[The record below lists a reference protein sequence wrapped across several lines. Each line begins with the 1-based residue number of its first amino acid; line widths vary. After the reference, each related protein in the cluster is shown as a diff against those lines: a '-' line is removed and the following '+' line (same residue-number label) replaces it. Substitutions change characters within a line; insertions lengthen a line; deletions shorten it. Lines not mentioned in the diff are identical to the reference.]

1 MTAYTVCILTPRP
14 ITVRGRSLY
23 IVVRSNVYSSSRII
37 ELYIAKET
45 NQSCAVLQGCH
56 IPSNT
61 PQSATKRDLIY
72 QINPYNDELIKSSD
86 NHYINICS
94 PGMKND
100 NHTTLQ
106 CSTHATKNTGSKM
119 LMVSSRRG
127 IENRNNYT
135 KLGLIPITIK
145 SSNYPRIMFAKT
157 NG

>member
-23 IVVRSNVYSSSRII
+23 IVVRSNVYSSSHFI
-37 ELYIAKET
+37 ELYIAKDT
-45 NQSCAVLQGCH
+45 IKVVLKLQGCH
-56 IPSNT
+56 IPSST

-86 NHYINICS
+86 NHIKYS

-106 CSTHATKNTGSKM
+106 CSTHALKTPGLKD
-119 LMVSSRRG
+119 MVSSRRG
-127 IENRNNYT
+127 IENRNS
-135 KLGLIPITIK
+135 IP
-145 SSNYPRIMFAKT
+145 S
-157 NG
+157 

>member
-23 IVVRSNVYSSSRII
+23 IDVRSNVHSSSRII

-45 NQSCAVLQGCH
+45 IKGVLKLQGCH

-61 PQSATKRDLIY
+61 SQSATKRDLIY

-86 NHYINICS
+86 NYNIYKYIYS
-94 PGMKND
+94 PGVNN

-106 CSTHATKNTGSKM
+106 CSTHALKTPGLKVH
-119 LMVSSRRG
+119 MVSSRRG
-127 IENRNNYT
+127 IENRNS
-135 KLGLIPITIK
+135 IP
-145 SSNYPRIMFAKT
+145 S
-157 NG
+157 